1 MSILDAQER
10 VPVPVLLRTNV
21 EVEEDA
27 ARLAWIQALEA
38 TLGMG
43 SQYWQFHAGRFV
55 VGDLE
60 LRQIRRPD
68 CRRCWP
74 FELQKL
80 VACEM

>member
-1 MSILDAQER
+1 MLRNVYLSRFSSARTLKSKR
-10 VPVPVLLRTNV
+10 TRHVLHGF
-21 EVEEDA
+21 
-27 ARLAWIQALEA
+27 RLWEA

-74 FELQKL
+74 FELQKP